1 MQVTALRQT
10 SKGSFFDQTTFQYK
24 SRVDQTKQEAN
35 EFEQKMRELEQ
46 KEMSMVLRLQ
56 NT

>member
-1 MQVTALRQT
+1 MQMTNLRRT

-24 SRVDQTKQEAN
+24 SKVDQTKQEAI

-46 KEMSMVLRLQ
+46 KEM
-56 NT
+56 